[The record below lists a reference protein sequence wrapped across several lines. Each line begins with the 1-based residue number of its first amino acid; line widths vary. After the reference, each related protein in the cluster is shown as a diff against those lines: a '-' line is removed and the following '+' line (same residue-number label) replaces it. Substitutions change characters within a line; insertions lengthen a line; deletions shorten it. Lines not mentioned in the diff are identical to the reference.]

1 MLNASQA
8 KNLIKSVN
16 KLRKGFSVKAFYTV
30 LDVYKKNISYEKT
43 PGIHSVIYPVFAGE
57 KHAYYMKSPF
67 KIKIEAYIDK
77 NTVNYVHFNY
87 VSLWMD
93 NGNGCILN
101 QANTD
106 LAKTTFLY
114 VEQLHHNQ
122 RH

>member
-16 KLRKGFSVKAFYTV
+16 KLRKRFSVKAFYTV

-67 KIKIEAYIDK
+67 KIESYAYVNK
-77 NTVNYVHFNY
+77 NEVNF
-87 VSLWMD
+87 VSLWMAND
-93 NGNGCILN
+93 NTTILN
-101 QANTD
+101 QANTE

-114 VEQLHHNQ
+114 AQKLYNNQ

>member
-30 LDVYKKNISYEKT
+30 LDIYKKNISYEKT
-43 PGIHSVIYPVFAGE
+43 PGIYSVIYPVFAGE
-57 KHAYYMKSPF
+57 KHVYYMKSPF
-67 KIKIEAYIDK
+67 KIESYAHVNK
-77 NTVNYVHFNY
+77 NEVNF
-87 VSLWMD
+87 VSLWMAND
-93 NGNGCILN
+93 DTTILN
-101 QANTD
+101 QANTE

-114 VEQLHHNQ
+114 VQKLYNNQ